1 MIQKDQIQYTKK
13 DLLNFPHESH
23 INSSSKALGQ
33 VIWSDNFDDTSTW
46 VIDNDGQSG
55 LEFGWNINTTN
66 EGWWSGNGI
75 NSTSGG
81 ANAEL
86 VNGNPTLNPGTQAQ
100 NVTYTL
106 TTDSMIDIASL
117 GGSNMCVLEFEQYGA
132 RFNDLQEVQISYD
145 GTTFTTIGDNLDQS
159 VLSSS
164 GGSAYPNPMT
174 KSINLGPILSA
185 TPQPFYLRFSW
196 TTNYPS
202 QATNANVWTNIG
214 DGTGLIQ
221 PSYTTNYLLVA
232 GGGSGGSTGGCRPGC
247 RCSTPCTCRTV
258 RWSARNGPAR
268 P

>member
-1 MIQKDQIQYTKK
+1 MKKLLLLTSFSGLLFFVNAQKSQIQYTKK

-159 VLSSS
+159 VLSS
-164 GGSAYPNPMT
+164 
-174 KSINLGPILSA
+174 
-185 TPQPFYLRFSW
+185 Q
-196 TTNYPS
+196 
-202 QATNANVWTNIG
+202 V
-214 DGTGLIQ
+214 D
-221 PSYTTNYLLVA
+221 LL
-232 GGGSGGSTGGCRPGC
+232 TL
-247 RCSTPCTCRTV
+247 TL
-258 RWSARNGPAR
+258 
-268 P
+268 